1 MRIES
6 LHIDK
11 FGKLRAFDLAFPE
24 GLTIVRGDNES
35 GKTTILAFLRAMLYG
50 LNGKSASIA
59 QNDRR
64 KYMPWG
70 ETSMGGSLRLT
81 DGRTAWEIARVF
93 GQTKKQDT
101 LRVTDLASGEAV
113 ELPAGDEPGR
123 VLLGVDEAVFAD
135 TLYVSARGSRP
146 SGPLW
151 LRRLHPP
158 RQHPDGQNGCYC
170 GWCRGTD
177 THSEIP

>member
-11 FGKLRAFDLAFPE
+11 FGKLRSFDLAFPE

-81 DGRTAWEIARVF
+81 DGR
-93 GQTKKQDT
+93 
-101 LRVTDLASGEAV
+101 
-113 ELPAGDEPGR
+113 
-123 VLLGVDEAVFAD
+123 
-135 TLYVSARGSRP
+135 SA
-146 SGPLW
+146 
-151 LRRLHPP
+151 
-158 RQHPDGQNGCYC
+158 
-170 GWCRGTD
+170 
-177 THSEIP
+177 